1 MLAVFSFV
9 HHAIGTLADA
19 LQLLVFIHLLQSR
32 EPSVITARARVMW
45 HPNKTTIRPTTG
57 AGCTRTGGVKPIK
70 ECGNRDDFDLSLE
83 VETAGS
89 SNGCYFP

>member
-45 HPNKTTIRPTTG
+45 HPNKTTTRPTRALG
-57 AGCTRTGGVKPIK
+57 ARGPAGRSLSKSGVI
-70 ECGNRDDFDLSLE
+70 GMLLTSLWK
-83 VETAGS
+83 
-89 SNGCYFP
+89 